1 MRFLKGAKQQMSQS
15 ISALPVKAK
24 VKDTSTTYY
33 GVPII
38 WEIGDK
44 NHAGYPANSVTLV
57 AANILKL
64 ACFDAKESGNS
75 DNNRRNYGNNRY
87 SLSNLRQWLN
97 KAGSPWY
104 QAQHGAD
111 AAPTN
116 ANVWSN
122 YNEYDDEAGFL
133 TGFSA
138 QMLAAILNTTLTVAK
153 ASVDGGGSETVTD
166 RVFLLSKAEVGL
178 GAENGV
184 SEGSTLAM
192 FSDNASR
199 QCRPTAQAVSNS
211 EYKTSSLSAS
221 QPWWY
226 WLRSPYASY
235 SNYVRYVISDGTL
248 IDGIHFAYYGH
259 IGVRPALN
267 LSSSILVSD
276 SPDSDGAY
284 TIVWNQ
290 APTTPPSITVPDEVR
305 SGKAAEISW
314 AASVDPEGG
323 AITYELER
331 SINSGAWT
339 NIYTGSATSYDD
351 TGVGTSANTVQ
362 WRVRAKD
369 VNGAYSGYTSSTVKT
384 VVHNVDPT
392 ISGSDTDLGTV
403 TSPPSMAYTVNDQDT
418 DDELTVVE
426 SLDGNEI
433 RTIEDAV
440 RNQTYTFALTEA
452 QFAALSSGQH
462 TMQVKVTDTLGNSAT
477 RTTTFTR
484 SVTGIEYIVGPI
496 ETDAAAEK
504 ILVSLQYYAAAED
517 VVVSVC
523 NNAFDDSPTWELA
536 TIGLKHIFSNSTKTA
551 EKWGVGVKVQI
562 SKSTGYDTI
571 SSRPVSGSYV

>member
-33 GVPII
+33 GIPII

-44 NHAGYPANSVTLV
+44 NHSGYPANSVTLV

-75 DNNRRNYGNNRY
+75 DSNRRNYGNNRY

-166 RVFLLSKAEVGL
+166 KVFLLSKAEVGL
-178 GAENGV
+178 GAENGI

-211 EYKTSSLSAS
+211 EYSGPSAS
-221 QPWWY
+221 SPWYY
-226 WLRSPYASY
+226 WLRSPLASY
-235 SNYVRYVISDGTL
+235 SYDVRSVGSDGTL
-248 IDGIHFAYYGH
+248 HNSIAYDGTY
-259 IGVRPALN
+259 GVRPALN

-305 SGKAAEISW
+305 SGKTAEISW

-339 NIYTGSATSYDD
+339 NVYTGSATSYDD

-369 VNGAYSGYTSSTVKT
+369 VNGAYSGYTSSAVKT

-452 QFAALSSGQH
+452 QFAALSNGQH

-523 NNAFDDSPTWELA
+523 NNAFDDNPTWELA
-536 TIGLKHIFSNSTKTA
+536 TIGLKHIFSNATKTA

>member
-1 MRFLKGAKQQMSQS
+1 MPQS

-24 VKDTSTTYY
+24 VKDLGTTYY

-64 ACFDAKESGNS
+64 ACFDAMESVNS
-75 DNNRRNYGNNRY
+75 DSNRQSWGNNRY

-111 AAPTN
+111 ASPTN

-122 YNEYDDEAGFL
+122 YNEYNDEAGFL

-166 RVFLLSKAEVGL
+166 KVFLLSKAEVGL

-226 WLRSPYASY
+226 WLRSPSASG
-235 SNYVRYVISDGTL
+235 SGGVRLVYSDGAL
-248 IDGIHFAYYGH
+248 GGSSAYYGRYAA
-259 IGVRPALN
+259 RPALN

-276 SPDSDGAY
+276 SPDSEGAY

-339 NIYTGSATSYDD
+339 NVYTGSATSYDD

-369 VNGAYSGYTSSTVKT
+369 VNGAYSGYTSSAVKT
-384 VVHNVDPT
+384 VVHNVDTT

-536 TIGLKHIFSNSTKTA
+536 TIGLKHIFSNATKTA

>member
-44 NHAGYPANSVTLV
+44 NHAGYPSNSVTLV

-64 ACFDAKESGNS
+64 ACFDAMESGNS
-75 DNNRRNYGNNRY
+75 DSNRRNYGNNRY

-138 QMLAAILNTTLTVAK
+138 QMLAAILDTTLTVAK

-166 RVFLLSKAEVGL
+166 KVFLLSKAEVGL

-211 EYKTSSLSAS
+211 EYTNSSLSAS
-221 QPWWY
+221 QYWY
-226 WLRSPYASY
+226 YYLRSPYASY
-235 SNYVRYVISDGTL
+235 SISVRLVASDGALT
-248 IDGIHFAYYGH
+248 YGDASFGTR
-259 IGVRPALN
+259 GVRPALN
-267 LSSSILVSD
+267 LASSILVSD

-305 SGKAAEISW
+305 SGKTAEISW

-331 SINSGAWT
+331 SINGGAWT
-339 NIYTGSATSYDD
+339 NIYTGSATSYND
-351 TGVGTSANTVQ
+351 TGVGSSANTVQ

-369 VNGAYSGYTSSTVKT
+369 INSAYSGYTSSTVKT

-403 TSPPSMAYTVNDQDT
+403 TSPPSTAYTVNDQDT
-418 DDELTVVE
+418 EDELTVVE

-433 RTIEDAV
+433 RTIENAV

-452 QFAALSSGQH
+452 QFAALSNGQH

-484 SVTGIEYIVGPI
+484 SVAGIEYIVGPI

-517 VVVSVC
+517 VTVSVC

-536 TIGLKHIFSNSTKTA
+536 TIGLKHIFSNATKTA

-562 SKSTGYDTI
+562 AKSPGYDTI

>member
-1 MRFLKGAKQQMSQS
+1 MKAKLKTLKRGQTFYGAGIQWLVLGHTNSSQGLPIVTHIVSTGIVERRAFDEKNRNDLGVSTLLAYLNGEFLERLEDAFGEGAVAEQFIDLTSNDGLKDYGN
-15 ISALPVKAK
+15 VKAK
-24 VKDTSTTYY
+24 VGLLTEEEYRQHRDILPPLGDEGWWWLATPYST
-33 GVPII
+33 
-38 WEIGDK
+38 ER
-44 NHAGYPANSVTLV
+44 AGYPSLVRSVT
-57 AANILKL
+57 
-64 ACFDAKESGNS
+64 
-75 DNNRRNYGNNRY
+75 
-87 SLSNLRQWLN
+87 
-97 KAGSPWY
+97 
-104 QAQHGAD
+104 
-111 AAPTN
+111 
-116 ANVWSN
+116 
-122 YNEYDDEAGFL
+122 
-133 TGFSA
+133 
-138 QMLAAILNTTLTVAK
+138 
-153 ASVDGGGSETVTD
+153 
-166 RVFLLSKAEVGL
+166 
-178 GAENGV
+178 
-184 SEGSTLAM
+184 
-192 FSDNASR
+192 
-199 QCRPTAQAVSNS
+199 
-211 EYKTSSLSAS
+211 
-221 QPWWY
+221 
-226 WLRSPYASY
+226 
-235 SNYVRYVISDGTL
+235 SDGTL
-248 IDGIHFAYYGH
+248 SDGNAYYGDV
-259 IGVRPALN
+259 GVRPALN

-305 SGKAAEISW
+305 SGKTAEISW

-369 VNGAYSGYTSSTVKT
+369 VNGAYSGYTSSAVKT

-392 ISGSDTDLGTV
+392 ISGTDTDLGTV

-452 QFAALSSGQH
+452 QFAALSNGQH

-523 NNAFDDSPTWELA
+523 NNAFDDNPTWELA
-536 TIGLKHIFSNSTKTA
+536 TIGLKHIFSNATKTA

>member
-1 MRFLKGAKQQMSQS
+1 MKAKLKTLKRGQTFYGAGIQWLVLGHTNRSLGLPIVTHLVSTGIVERRAFDEKNRNDLGVSTLLAYLNGEFLERLEDAFGEGAVAEQFIDLTSNDGLKDYGN
-15 ISALPVKAK
+15 VKAK
-24 VKDTSTTYY
+24 VGLLTEEEYRQHRDILPPLGDEGWWWLATPYST
-33 GVPII
+33 
-38 WEIGDK
+38 ER
-44 NHAGYPANSVTLV
+44 AGYPSLV
-57 AANILKL
+57 
-64 ACFDAKESGNS
+64 
-75 DNNRRNYGNNRY
+75 RNVY
-87 SLSNLRQWLN
+87 
-97 KAGSPWY
+97 
-104 QAQHGAD
+104 
-111 AAPTN
+111 
-116 ANVWSN
+116 
-122 YNEYDDEAGFL
+122 
-133 TGFSA
+133 
-138 QMLAAILNTTLTVAK
+138 
-153 ASVDGGGSETVTD
+153 
-166 RVFLLSKAEVGL
+166 
-178 GAENGV
+178 
-184 SEGSTLAM
+184 
-192 FSDNASR
+192 
-199 QCRPTAQAVSNS
+199 
-211 EYKTSSLSAS
+211 
-221 QPWWY
+221 
-226 WLRSPYASY
+226 
-235 SNYVRYVISDGTL
+235 SDGTL
-248 IDGIHFAYYGH
+248 NNNYAYYGYD
-259 IGVRPALN
+259 GVRPALN

-305 SGKAAEISW
+305 SGKTAEISW

-369 VNGAYSGYTSSTVKT
+369 VNGAYSGYTSSAVKT

-392 ISGSDTDLGTV
+392 ISGTDTDLGTV

-452 QFAALSSGQH
+452 QFAALSNGQH

-523 NNAFDDSPTWELA
+523 NNAFDDNPTWELA
-536 TIGLKHIFSNSTKTA
+536 TIGLKHIFSNATKTA

>member
-75 DNNRRNYGNNRY
+75 NSDRRRYGNNRY

-184 SEGSTLAM
+184 SEGSSLAM

-221 QPWWY
+221 QYWY
-226 WLRSPYASY
+226 YYLRSPNASDSY
-235 SNYVRYVISDGTL
+235 GVRRVYSDGTL
-248 IDGIHFAYYGH
+248 YYTYACVGSG
-259 IGVRPALN
+259 GVRPALY
-267 LSSSILVSD
+267 LKSD
-276 SPDSDGAY
+276 
-284 TIVWNQ
+284 
-290 APTTPPSITVPDEVR
+290 
-305 SGKAAEISW
+305 IS
-314 AASVDPEGG
+314 V
-323 AITYELER
+323 
-331 SINSGAWT
+331 
-339 NIYTGSATSYDD
+339 
-351 TGVGTSANTVQ
+351 
-362 WRVRAKD
+362 
-369 VNGAYSGYTSSTVKT
+369 
-384 VVHNVDPT
+384 
-392 ISGSDTDLGTV
+392 
-403 TSPPSMAYTVNDQDT
+403 
-418 DDELTVVE
+418 
-426 SLDGNEI
+426 SLDGNDES
-433 RTIEDAV
+433 TIEVSEEELYKAAV
-440 RNQTYTFALTEA
+440 QKFGERA
-452 QFAALSSGQH
+452 Q
-462 TMQVKVTDTLGNSAT
+462 
-477 RTTTFTR
+477 
-484 SVTGIEYIVGPI
+484 
-496 ETDAAAEK
+496 
-504 ILVSLQYYAAAED
+504 ILVAIEEMSELTKALLKYIRHEDFNQGDYDDIVESIAEERAD
-517 VVVSVC
+517 VSIML
-523 NNAFDDSPTWELA
+523 NQLA
-536 TIGLKHIFSNSTKTA
+536 VIFGKNEDA
-551 EKWGVGVKVQI
+551 ETEKLEHLEDIVK
-562 SKSTGYDTI
+562 DAL
-571 SSRPVSGSYV
+571 

>member
-1 MRFLKGAKQQMSQS
+1 MSQS

-75 DNNRRNYGNNRY
+75 NSDRRNYGNNRY

-199 QCRPTAQAVSNS
+199 QCRPTAQAVANS
-211 EYKTSSLSAS
+211 EYTSGSLSAS

-226 WLRSPYASY
+226 WLRSPHASV
-235 SNYVRYVISDGTL
+235 SGSVRLVISDGTL
-248 IDGIHFAYYGH
+248 DNYYRAYSGDN
-259 IGVRPALN
+259 GVRPALN

-305 SGKAAEISW
+305 SGKTAEISW

-339 NIYTGSATSYDD
+339 NVYTGSATSYDD

-369 VNGAYSGYTSSTVKT
+369 VNGAYSGYTSSAVKT

-392 ISGSDTDLGTV
+392 ISGTDTDLGTV
-403 TSPPSMAYTVNDQDT
+403 TTPPSMAYTVNDQDT

-440 RNQTYTFALTEA
+440 RNQTYTFSLTEA
-452 QFAALSSGQH
+452 QFAALSNGQH

-523 NNAFDDSPTWELA
+523 NNAFDDNPTWELA
-536 TIGLKHIFSNSTKTA
+536 TIGLKHIFSNATKTA

>member
-1 MRFLKGAKQQMSQS
+1 M
-15 ISALPVKAK
+15 
-24 VKDTSTTYY
+24 
-33 GVPII
+33 
-38 WEIGDK
+38 
-44 NHAGYPANSVTLV
+44 
-57 AANILKL
+57 
-64 ACFDAKESGNS
+64 
-75 DNNRRNYGNNRY
+75 
-87 SLSNLRQWLN
+87 
-97 KAGSPWY
+97 
-104 QAQHGAD
+104 
-111 AAPTN
+111 
-116 ANVWSN
+116 WSN

-166 RVFLLSKAEVGL
+166 KVFLLSKAEVGL

-221 QPWWY
+221 QYWY
-226 WLRSPYASY
+226 YYLRSPRASDSY
-235 SNYVRYVISDGTL
+235 YVRGVDSGGALDFYY
-248 IDGIHFAYYGH
+248 AYYGGS
-259 IGVRPALN
+259 GVRPALN

-418 DDELTVVE
+418 EDALTVVE

-536 TIGLKHIFSNSTKTA
+536 TIGLKHIFSNATKTA

>member
-1 MRFLKGAKQQMSQS
+1 MSQS

-75 DNNRRNYGNNRY
+75 DSSRRNYGNNRY

-153 ASVDGGGSETVTD
+153 AGVDGGGSETVTD
-166 RVFLLSKAEVGL
+166 KVFLLSKAEVGL

-199 QCRPTAQAVSNS
+199 QCRPTAQAVANS
-211 EYKTSSLSAS
+211 EYTSGSLSAS

-226 WLRSPYASY
+226 WLRSPYASISY
-235 SNYVRYVISDGTL
+235 SVRSVSSDGTL
-248 IDGIHFAYYGH
+248 IYSLDACSGSS
-259 IGVRPALN
+259 GVRPALN

-305 SGKAAEISW
+305 SGKTAEISW

-392 ISGSDTDLGTV
+392 ISGTDTDLGAV

-452 QFAALSSGQH
+452 QFAALSNGQH

-536 TIGLKHIFSNSTKTA
+536 TIGLKHIFSNATKTA